1 MSQVRTPDAVT
12 FPLPLPLRSVLPAF
26 GLDIG
31 VAIALSV
38 STMMAGLLGW
48 AAWRGIQLAQAVEGA
63 PDAAA
68 LQSQLGTPPVL
79 FLIVM
84 TLLST
89 GGTALVLYLWRRR
102 ATPAERRASAERL
115 RRPGTWLWAAGAGL
129 ATFLFS
135 SLMSAGAR
143 ALGLD
148 LQASNLDLIREGLA
162 RFPVFLALFA
172 VVLAPLYEELLFR
185 RVLFGRLWHTGWPG
199 LGMALSSL
207 VFALVH
213 EMPGLNGKPAGSTV
227 FLILVYAGMGAIFA
241 WVYRR
246 TGTLGA
252 PIAAHIL
259 NNAIALA
266 VLQVYG
272 SAPV

>member
-1 MSQVRTPDAVT
+1 MSQVRAPDAAT
-12 FPLPLPLRSVLPAF
+12 CPPLPLRSVLPAF
-26 GLDIG
+26 GLDLGI
-31 VAIALSV
+31 AIALSV
-38 STMMAGLLGW
+38 STMMAGLVGW
-48 AAWRGIQLAQAVEGA
+48 AAWRGIQLAQAAEGA

-68 LQSQLGTPPVL
+68 LQSQLGTPPVM

-102 ATPAERRASAERL
+102 ATPAERRGSAERL

-143 ALGLD
+143 SLGLD
-148 LQASNLDLIREGLA
+148 LQASNLDLIREGWV

-185 RVLFGRLWHTGWPG
+185 RVLFGRLWHAGWPV

-227 FLILVYAGMGAIFA
+227 FLVLVYAGMGAIFA

>member
-1 MSQVRTPDAVT
+1 MSQVRTPEAATV
-12 FPLPLPLRSVLPAF
+12 PLPLRSVLPAF
-26 GLDIG
+26 GLDVGI
-31 VAIALSV
+31 AMALSV
-38 STMMAGLLGW
+38 SIMMAGLFGW
-48 AAWRGIQLAQAVEGA
+48 AAWRGIQLAQAAEGA
-63 PDAAA
+63 PGATA
-68 LQSQLGTPPVL
+68 LQSTLGAPPVL

-102 ATPAERRASAERL
+102 ATAAERRGSAERL
-115 RRPGTWLWAAGAGL
+115 RRPATWLWAAGAGL

-135 SLMSAGAR
+135 SLMSAGGR

-148 LQASNLDLIREGLA
+148 LQASNLDLIREGFA

-185 RVLFGRLWHTGWPG
+185 RVLFGRLWHAGWPV
-199 LGMALSSL
+199 LGMALSS
-207 VFALVH
+207 VIFALVH
-213 EMPGLNGKPAGSTV
+213 EMPGLNGKPAGSTA

-246 TGTLGA
+246 TGTLWA
-252 PIAAHIL
+252 PVAAHIL